1 MDVAIDAE
9 QLTTYLRQKHAEHV
23 FSIGQLLVHDF
34 QSYRLQFKVLKFE
47 LFSVDELAAL
57 NVPIP
62 SEFGDKAR
70 YVVVNSSTFFA
81 YTRPNDSAVKLKNLP
96 GGCVSWRPRSAV
108 AAVGPDRLPPLG
120 PRGTAWGGR
129 ANMNAPIAPD
139 FNFAELGIGGL
150 DDEFQTIFRRAFASR
165 VLPMEIFKEFGVRH
179 VKGP

>member
-96 GGCVSWRPRSAV
+96 GGCVSLRPRSAV

-120 PRGTAWGGR
+120 PRGTAWGGQGQHER
-129 ANMNAPIAPD
+129 ADCARLQLCRARHRR
-139 FNFAELGIGGL
+139 LG
-150 DDEFQTIFRRAFASR
+150 RRVSDHLPAR
-165 VLPMEIFKEFGVRH
+165 VRVACPADGDL
-179 VKGP
+179 